1 MTGAREV
8 ASFVVRVASWARNFA
23 FDKGWKKISEPPLL
37 TISLGNISFGGTGKT
52 PLAIWLLSWLLGR
65 GWRPCFISR
74 GYRGEWEKRGGLVCD
89 GRQLL
94 ATWKQAGD
102 EPYMVAWKLRQ
113 IPVIVGRNRHRS
125 TLLAAELGCNV
136 AVLDDAF
143 QHRQLARHLDLVL
156 IRPQDR
162 AERESWKSLS
172 RADIILVQKS
182 TNLIPKPALKVL
194 QGQKTPPPLFA
205 YDLIP
210 SGLYLPSAQA
220 TLPPQELKGK
230 KIVAFCGL
238 ASPQNFLRTLEEL
251 GASIQASFLFPDHH
265 PYPPTSL
272 KKILVQVQRL
282 KPDWLVTTEKDA
294 AKILDQGWPLGDVP
308 LAILQVEFSA
318 EGAFEESLEKW
329 LEAMESQKE
338 PEKRRPITR
347 VGLEAIK
354 PENNPSS

>member
-1 MTGAREV
+1 MTGPREI
-8 ASFVVRVASWARNFA
+8 ASFVVRVASWGRNLA
-23 FDKGWKKISEPPLL
+23 FDRGWKKISEPPLL

-52 PLAIWLLSWLLGR
+52 PLAIWLLSLLSAR

-74 GYRGEWEKRGGLVCD
+74 GYRGEWEKRGGLVSD
-89 GRQLL
+89 GQRLL

-102 EPYMVAWKLRQ
+102 EPYMVALKLRQ

-125 TLLAAELGCNV
+125 TLLAAELGCDV

-156 IRPQDR
+156 IRPQDK
-162 AERESWKSLS
+162 AERESWKSLR
-172 RADIILVQKS
+172 RAEIILVQKN
-182 TNLIPKPALKVL
+182 TNLIPKPALRVL
-194 QGQKTPPPLFA
+194 QAQKTPPPLFA

-210 SGLYLPSAQA
+210 SGLYLPSSHA
-220 TLPPQELKGK
+220 TLSPQELKGK

-251 GASIQASFLFPDHH
+251 GSSIQARFLFPDHH

-272 KKILVQVQRL
+272 KKIWSQIPRL

-294 AKILDQGWPLGDVP
+294 TKILDQDWPGSEVP

-318 EGAFEESLEKW
+318 EAGFKESLEKW
-329 LEAMESQKE
+329 LEAIKTKKECEKLSQ
-338 PEKRRPITR
+338 IGR
-347 VGLEAIK
+347 VGLDAIK
-354 PENNPSS
+354 LENNPSS